1 MRIEKQAIVDE
12 IRGRLETSPYII
24 VADYT
29 GMQVAQFGNLRRQL
43 ARHGAGVHVVKNTL
57 LQRAA
62 RGLPLAAA
70 AENLAGPVAVVV
82 NGDGMESAREMK
94 KFNQANQKPVVRC
107 GFFEGRLFSPAE
119 FEALVNLPPR
129 QVLYGMLAGTL
140 AAPMSRLAGTLRQ
153 KVASILYVLKAV
165 QEKKSQPQ

>member
-1 MRIEKQAIVDE
+1 MRIEKKAIIDE
-12 IRGRLETSPYII
+12 VRGHLEKSPYII
-24 VADYT
+24 VVDYT
-29 GMQVAQFGNLRRQL
+29 GMQVVQFNDLRRRL
-43 ARHGAGVHVVKNTL
+43 AQHGAGLHVVKNTL

-62 RGLPLAAA
+62 QGLPLAVAT
-70 AENLAGPVAVVV
+70 EKLVGPVAVVV

-94 KFNQANQKPVVRC
+94 KFNQDNKKPVVNC

-140 AAPMSRLAGTLRQ
+140 AAPMSQLVGVLHQ
-153 KVASILYVLKAV
+153 KLASILYVLKAV
-165 QEKKSQPQ
+165 QEKKN